1 MAGYARPMSAR
12 QTKAP
17 GKPMTWLV
25 YRVGGARGRVLG
37 IVKATDYAGALAAAI
52 VELQIAPADRRRIMV
67 RPAEL

>member
-1 MAGYARPMSAR
+1 
-12 QTKAP
+12 
-17 GKPMTWLV
+17 MTWLV

-37 IVKATDYAGALAAAI
+37 IVKATDDAGALAAAI